1 MKIMSQA
8 IVPQPFSGAEH
19 YHVLGATL
27 SITADSQ
34 ATDGEYLVL
43 DMLVPPM
50 FENGLHTHDPSE
62 VFHVIE
68 GEARL
73 HVNGEDRILSPGM
86 SGYVPSGEVHGFA
99 NAGSEVSRV
108 IAVMS
113 PGGAEGFFREVG
125 SPSEDRSLSKPVEP
139 TEEMLQSVFATG
151 EKYGFE
157 FLGPLPEQAE

>member
-1 MKIMSQA
+1 MTQA
-8 IVPQPFSGAEH
+8 NVPQEYSDAEH
-19 YHVLGATL
+19 IHVLGATL
-27 SITADSQ
+27 SITADSE
-34 ATDGEYLVL
+34 TTNGEYLVL
-43 DMLVPPM
+43 DMLIPPM

-68 GEARL
+68 GDIRL
-73 HVNGEDRILSPGM
+73 HVDGEDRILSPGM
-86 SGYVPSGEVHGFA
+86 TGYVSGDAIHGFA
-99 NAGSEVSRV
+99 NASDEESRV

-113 PGGAEGFFREVG
+113 PGGAEGFFRDVG
-125 SPSEDRSLSKPVEP
+125 HPSVDRSLPEPIEP

>member
-1 MKIMSQA
+1 MTQA
-8 IVPQPFSGAEH
+8 NVPREYSDAEH
-19 YHVLGATL
+19 IHVLGATL
-27 SITADSQ
+27 SITADSE
-34 ATDGEYLVL
+34 TTNGEYFVL
-43 DMLVPPM
+43 DMLIPPM

-68 GEARL
+68 GDIRL
-73 HVNGEDRILSPGM
+73 HVDGEDRILSPGM
-86 SGYVPSGEVHGFA
+86 TGYVSGDAIHGFA
-99 NAGSEVSRV
+99 NAGDEESRV

-113 PGGAEGFFREVG
+113 PGGAEGFFRDVG
-125 SPSEDRSLSKPVEP
+125 HPSVDRSLPEPIEP